1 VEDGGKTRQTAEA
14 KERLRHS
21 ELLHR
26 TLTANV
32 PDTSMF
38 LLDRD
43 LRILIAEGEG
53 VRRLPWMDENLFRG
67 RAIADLQRELPGEI
81 LAEAIENCQGALAGE
96 RREFE
101 FTSAGL
107 TYEVTAVPVRG
118 QAGDVQSALAVVR
131 DVTARRAAEAD
142 RARLA
147 AIVSGSDDA
156 ILASDLDGQI
166 TDWNDSAT
174 RLYGYAPETAIGRP
188 AAMLVPPERH
198 DDHQL
203 LLRRVLGGERI
214 GHFETERVRRD
225 GSRLPVWVSLS
236 AVRGA
241 GGDPIG
247 AATIARDL
255 RDGAPSRA

>member
-1 VEDGGKTRQTAEA
+1 MEDGAETRKVAGA

-32 PDTSMF
+32 PDASMF
-38 LLDRD
+38 LIDRD

-53 VRRLPWMDENLFRG
+53 VRRLPWMDEDLFRG
-67 RAIADLQRELPGEI
+67 RAIADLDRELPAEI
-81 LAEAIENCQGALAGE
+81 LSEAIDSCQAALAGE

-107 TYEVTAVPVRG
+107 TYEVTAVPVPG
-118 QAGDVQSALAVVR
+118 QGDDVQSVLAVVR
-131 DVTARRAAEAD
+131 DVTARRAAETD

-147 AIVSGSDDA
+147 GIVSGSDDA
-156 ILASDLDGQI
+156 IHASDLDGQI

-174 RLYGYAPETAIGRP
+174 RLYGYEPETAIGRP

-198 DDHQL
+198 DDHL
-203 LLRRVLGGERI
+203 MLLRRVHNGERV

-241 GGDPIG
+241 GGATIG
-247 AATIARDL
+247 AATIAREL
-255 RDGAPSRA
+255 RDRPA